1 MSSWHIFT
9 GKGEPDLD
17 RIKGLPEPPSWRQF
31 QQQENKGEK
40 DQVSPRKHRG
50 MTFKARQPE
59 IDAVNAALYLRRPL
73 LVTGKP
79 GTGKT
84 SLAYRVA
91 YELGLGEVLEWPITT
106 RSMLKDG
113 LYRYDAI
120 GRAQEQGG
128 SLENIGDYIQLGAL
142 GTALM
147 PLDRPRILLI
157 DEIDK
162 SDIDLPND
170 LLNIFEEGRFEIP
183 ELARIKDK
191 EIGSR
196 QMNRVMVKTAYS
208 DEAEPT
214 FERDSSYEVPNG
226 RVSCTAF
233 PLVIMTSNGERE
245 FPAPFLRR
253 CLRLTMEKHGRSD
266 LEEIVQRHL
275 GNAIDQEKVTELITT
290 FLKKQGEQK
299 ELATDQLLNAVY
311 LTTADRA
318 PEGDTKDK
326 LIQLLLSALNE

>member
-1 MSSWHIFT
+1 MSNWHIFT
-9 GKGEPDLD
+9 GSGEPDPQ
-17 RIKGLPEPPSWRQF
+17 RIEQLPPPPSWRQF
-31 QQQENKGEK
+31 HQPDRDEPQI
-40 DQVSPRKHRG
+40 SPRKRRG
-50 MTFKARQPE
+50 MTFKARKPE

-73 LVTGKP
+73 LITGKP

-128 SLENIGDYIQLGAL
+128 SLKNIGDYIQLGPL

-147 PLDRPRILLI
+147 PCDRPRVLLI

-191 EIGSR
+191 EIDGESM
-196 QMNRVMVKTAYS
+196 QHVRVTTAYS
-208 DEAEPT
+208 DATEPT
-214 FERDSSYEVPNG
+214 FEHDRTYEVPNG
-226 RVSCTAF
+226 IVRCTAF
-233 PLVIMTSNGERE
+233 PLVIMTSNGERD

-253 CLRLTMEKHGRSD
+253 CLRLTMQTHGERE
-266 LEEIVQRHL
+266 LHEIVQRHL
-275 GNAIDQEKVTELITT
+275 GDQIDADKVSALIQEFVRKRDR
-290 FLKKQGEQK
+290 EQK

-311 LTTADRA
+311 LTTAERA
-318 PEGDTKDK
+318 PEGETKET